1 MGNQTELLIRVIA
14 IGIGATMTMDL
25 WRLLLQ
31 KAFGISSL
39 DLALLG
45 RWVGHLREARFV
57 HASIAKSPAIRGELI
72 LGWMSHYAIG
82 IGFAGLLPLIWG
94 AGWPQNPTLIPAL
107 AVGVA
112 TVLAPWFLMQPA
124 MGLGFAARNT
134 PAPNAVRLR
143 NLAIHSVYGL
153 GLFASAV
160 LVQWISSTV
169 SGCKLLTC
177 LAY

>member
-1 MGNQTELLIRVIA
+1 MGSQTEILVRVIA
-14 IGIGATMTMDL
+14 IGIGATMAMDL

-31 KAFGISSL
+31 KAFGIQSL

-45 RWVGHLREARFV
+45 RWVGHLREPRFF

-72 LGWMSHYAIG
+72 VGWMSHYAIG
-82 IGFAGLLPLIWG
+82 IGFAGALPLIWG
-94 AGWPQNPTLIPAL
+94 AGWLGNPTIVPAL
-107 AVGVA
+107 AVGIA

-124 MGLGFAARNT
+124 MGLGFAARKT
-134 PAPNAVRLR
+134 AAPNSVRLR

-153 GLFASAV
+153 GLFVSAA

-169 SGCKLLTC
+169 SN
-177 LAY
+177 